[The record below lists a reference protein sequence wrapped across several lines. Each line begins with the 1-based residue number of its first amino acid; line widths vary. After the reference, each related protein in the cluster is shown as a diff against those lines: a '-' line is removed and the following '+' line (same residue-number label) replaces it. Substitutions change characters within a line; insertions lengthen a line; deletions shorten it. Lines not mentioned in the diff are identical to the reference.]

1 MEKTIDAYPLC
12 WPEGWP
18 RSPVKDSS
26 RFKTTFGSARDSLMA
41 EIRRMGGRDVILS
54 TNIPLRNDGLPYA
67 NHRTPDDRA
76 VAVYF
81 KYKGSPMCFACDRW
95 NRIEDN
101 VWSICKTIEALRG
114 IERWGA
120 SDMIERAFK
129 GFTALPSPKT
139 KWYEVLEV
147 SPTATEDEVK
157 KARNRLAMKYHPDT
171 GNSPDP
177 SMMMKVNQA
186 FEEFQRE
193 V

>member
-1 MEKTIDAYPLC
+1 MH
-12 WPEGWP
+12 
-18 RSPVKDSS
+18 
-26 RFKTTFGSARDSLMA
+26 
-41 EIRRMGGRDVILS
+41 EIKLMGGRDVILS
-54 TNIPLRNDGLPYA
+54 TNIPLRKDGLPYA
-67 NHRTPDDRA
+67 DFKIPNDRG

-81 KYKGSPMCFACDRW
+81 KYKGNQMCFACDRW

-101 VWSICKTIEALRG
+101 VMAIGKTIEALRG
-114 IERWGA
+114 IDRWGA
-120 SDMIERAFK
+120 SDMIERAFQ

-157 KARNRLAMKYHPDT
+157 RARNRLAMKYHPDT
-171 GNSPDP
+171 GNAPDS

-186 FEEFQRE
+186 FEEYQRE

>member
-1 MEKTIDAYPLC
+1 M
-12 WPEGWP
+12 
-18 RSPVKDSS
+18 S
-26 RFKTTFGSARDSLMA
+26 
-41 EIRRMGGRDVILS
+41 EIRRMGGRDAILS

-67 NHRTPDDRA
+67 NHKVPNDRG

-81 KYKGSPMCFACDRW
+81 KYKGNPMCFACDRW

-129 GFTALPSPKT
+129 GFTALPPAQV
-139 KWYEVLEV
+139 KWWEVLGV
-147 SPTATEDEVK
+147 QRGSHPDTIK
-157 KARNRLAMKYHPDT
+157 SARNGLAKIYHPDN
-171 GNSPDP
+171 GSAPNPD
-177 SMMMKVNQA
+177 MMSKVNRA
-186 FEEFQRE
+186 YEEAMRE